1 MDIDLEGI
9 CNTYERGVW
18 EPSSSK
24 VNSFGSAAEAACLI
38 LSVDET
44 VRNPKSQQPGEGPGG
59 RPMGAAGGRGLGRGA
74 PMSAAMG
81 GQGMRGMMGGMGRGV
96 RMYRGH
102 GGK

>member
-1 MDIDLEGI
+1 VDIDSEGI
-9 CNTYERGVW
+9 CDTFERGVW

-44 VRNPKSQQPGEGPGG
+44 VRNPKSQQEGGAPMPRMGG
-59 RPMGAAGGRGLGRGA
+59 PAGGRGLGRGA
-74 PMSAAMG
+74 PMSAALG

-96 RMYRGH
+96 RMMQGK